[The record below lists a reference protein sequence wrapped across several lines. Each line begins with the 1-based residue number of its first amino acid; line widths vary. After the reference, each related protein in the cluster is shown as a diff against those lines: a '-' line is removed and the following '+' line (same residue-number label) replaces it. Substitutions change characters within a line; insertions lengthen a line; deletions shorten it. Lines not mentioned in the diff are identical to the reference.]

1 MMNRTL
7 SFLSAMLV
15 TLASLAVLGWHL
27 LLPPVKPLHA
37 APSLQARPTP
47 RIVGGEVA
55 PVGAYPWMTALVAN
69 NTSPVNGQFC
79 GGSLIHR
86 DWVLTAAHCVTN
98 GVQVVSPGSVDVV
111 VNIHDLSQNNG
122 IRRDVQSIVVHP
134 QWNPSL
140 YDYDIALL
148 ELAQPID
155 GVTPVTL
162 AQASDAPIF
171 APGAMTRVM
180 GWGATAWQGSGSDIL
195 LQVDVPIV
203 SQQACIDS
211 YGASDITDRMICAGL
226 AEGGKDS
233 CQGDSG
239 GPLVADDNS
248 VWRQVGIVSWG
259 QGCAFPDLYGVYARV
274 AVLYDWV
281 AQHVNLNNPTP
292 TPTATP
298 TASRTPT
305 ATPTVT
311 GTPPTATPTLP
322 PQAYL
327 PQVMNDNTSTP
338 TATSTPTRT
347 TTPTPTTTPTQGPS
361 VLVNPGFEQGPG
373 VGWQEYSSNGWD
385 LILNSDFPGSIAP
398 HGGQWLAWL
407 GGDDDEISY
416 VRQSVTIPANAS
428 TLRFWMWIA
437 SEDDCGYDF
446 GGVLVNNTT
455 VDQFNLCNTAD
466 TNGWV
471 QRSVDLGAYAGQNV
485 ALQIRVETDLS
496 FNSNLFI
503 DDVALSAAARAYPVV
518 PRPSTAQITANKAA
532 AGVARTAG
540 EVPGE
545 ARLWAPTAVEK

>member
-1 MMNRTL
+1 
-7 SFLSAMLV
+7 
-15 TLASLAVLGWHL
+15 
-27 LLPPVKPLHA
+27 
-37 APSLQARPTP
+37 
-47 RIVGGEVA
+47 
-55 PVGAYPWMTALVAN
+55 
-69 NTSPVNGQFC
+69 
-79 GGSLIHR
+79 
-86 DWVLTAAHCVTN
+86 
-98 GVQVVSPGSVDVV
+98 
-111 VNIHDLSQNNG
+111 
-122 IRRDVQSIVVHP
+122 
-134 QWNPSL
+134 
-140 YDYDIALL
+140 
-148 ELAQPID
+148 
-155 GVTPVTL
+155 
-162 AQASDAPIF
+162 
-171 APGAMTRVM
+171 
-180 GWGATAWQGSGSDIL
+180 
-195 LQVDVPIV
+195 
-203 SQQACIDS
+203 
-211 YGASDITDRMICAGL
+211 MICAGL

-518 PRPSTAQITANKAA
+518 SRPSTAQITANKAA